1 MKRVYCMTFTFR
13 AYTIFRAVL
22 FAGLL
27 LSSAC
32 VQAETRIGVL
42 FPEASPALQKLYQTI
57 ISGMALAPDVRLASR
72 AVGER
77 ETPAE
82 IKSWLGSNQS
92 QVVVVMGNLP
102 GGLEAALS
110 PDFPLVHGAGALND
124 NQLSGVSLSASPARL
139 FSRLKQLKPDIERVY
154 VIYKPQSTGW
164 LVERGKS
171 AARDAGVEL
180 VALPSEDIQQ
190 SAALV
195 QRIAQQARLGKDGV
209 WLTLDP
215 VVPVNQLLP
224 VLLREAW
231 DKNLALFSNNPLD
244 VGKGALFALYPDY
257 QEMGRQLAD
266 RARRQLAKPGLTGPE
281 PSEHLLGA
289 LNTRTASHLGIQPGV
304 AVLQT
309 FNQHYPER

>member
-1 MKRVYCMTFTFR
+1 MRISSPVFIQ
-13 AYTIFRAVL
+13 ALLAVFL
-22 FAGLL
+22 LL
-27 LSSAC
+27 LSVCA
-32 VQAETRIGVL
+32 QAETRIGVL

-77 ETPAE
+77 DASAD
-82 IKSWLGSNQS
+82 IKSWLVSNQI
-92 QVVVVMGNLP
+92 QVTVVLGSLP
-102 GGLEAALS
+102 GGLAAALS
-110 PDFPLVHGAGALND
+110 PDFPLVHGASALND
-124 NQLSGVSLSASPARL
+124 NHLPGVSLSASPSRLFARL
-139 FSRLKQLKPDIERVY
+139 KLLKPDIERVY

-164 LVERGKS
+164 LVGLGKS
-171 AARDAGVEL
+171 AARDAGIEL
-180 VALPSEDIQQ
+180 IALPSEDIQQ

-215 VVPVNQLLP
+215 VVPANQLLP

-257 QEMGRQLAD
+257 REMGRQLAD
-266 RARRQLAKPGLTGPE
+266 RARRQLAKPGLSGPE

-289 LNTRTASHLGIQPGV
+289 LNTRTASHLGIQPGE
-304 AVLQT
+304 AALQT